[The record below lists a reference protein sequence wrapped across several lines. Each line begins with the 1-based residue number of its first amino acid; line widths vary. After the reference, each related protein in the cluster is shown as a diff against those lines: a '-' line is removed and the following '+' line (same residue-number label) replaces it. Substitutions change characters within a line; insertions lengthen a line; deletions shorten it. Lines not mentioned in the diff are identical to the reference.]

1 MLLTKEVETTINPK
15 TYRHYKEL
23 GYEFER
29 VGDTITVK
37 VEDLPNGSNIRI
49 DVMCDYCNE
58 PYSIIYNK
66 YYKKMKSDIPKCC
79 CENCWNLKLEEYNI
93 LKYGVENV
101 SCLDE
106 IKEKK
111 KKTLLEHYGVEYP
124 FQSEELYSHMGDVLQ
139 ERYGTRNCM
148 QSKEIRQKVENTMLE
163 KYGFKNPNQVPEI
176 REKIN
181 KTNIER
187 YGGISPICSEDV
199 KLKCRESMYKNS
211 TVSTSTQQMGIYNII
226 KSKYPQ
232 TELNYPIGKKFSGD
246 IVIDNIDFEVD
257 YGGHN
262 LSVKLGEITQDDF
275 DKNQMIRDK
284 IVKSCGYKVIRL
296 IADNTRKI
304 PSDEILLKIL
314 EQSKEYFNTTNHT
327 WVEYNIDTSLMRN
340 AENKEGIFFNF
351 GELRK
356 IKKIG

>member
-1 MLLTKEVETTINPK
+1 
-15 TYRHYKEL
+15 
-23 GYEFER
+23 
-29 VGDTITVK
+29 
-37 VEDLPNGSNIRI
+37 
-49 DVMCDYCNE
+49 
-58 PYSIIYNK
+58 
-66 YYKKMKSDIPKCC
+66 
-79 CENCWNLKLEEYNI
+79 
-93 LKYGVENV
+93 
-101 SCLDE
+101 
-106 IKEKK
+106 
-111 KKTLLEHYGVEYP
+111 
-124 FQSEELYSHMGDVLQ
+124 
-139 ERYGTRNCM
+139 
-148 QSKEIRQKVENTMLE
+148 MLE
-163 KYGFKNPNQVPEI
+163 KYGSKNPNQVLSI
-176 REKIN
+176 REKMH

-187 YGGISPICSEDV
+187 YGGISPFCSEDV

-211 TVSTSTQQMGIYNII
+211 TVSTSTQQIEIYNII
-226 KSKYPQ
+226 KSEYPQ

-262 LSVKLGEITQDDF
+262 LSVKLGEITQDVF
-275 DKNQMIRDK
+275 DKKEMFRDK

-340 AENKEGIFFNF
+340 AENKEGVFFDF

-356 IKKIG
+356 IKKTG